1 MNVKKI
7 LIPSEL
13 DELSAKV
20 TGFAVYLAEQL
31 NISEIVLLNLVI
43 PAGTQASSI
52 SGDIFAVNGDM
63 AKRFNV
69 VLMEKHQNLAKREAE
84 KFTTDKVRIMPFARF
99 KDSITDLNKY
109 MEEYE
114 AGLIVCGS
122 HDELSF
128 LQMLFGS
135 GTEKMAHKVDYPLI
149 ILQDE
154 ADAGEIHNILV
165 AIDINEEEQSGLKE
179 IAALAKDLNARIQLL
194 HVLSGDSHSSDQAI
208 KKLRE
213 LAIKNTFSN
222 YDINVVNND
231 SLEDGI
237 RSFTRKHNTDMIAVL
252 SQGKGKIHKLIF
264 GSNAED
270 IINSTE
276 DIIKDTDRPV
286 FVSKIS

>member
-52 SGDIFAVNGDM
+52 SGDVFAADGDM

-69 VLMEKHQNLAKREAE
+69 VLMEKHQKLAKGEAE
-84 KFTTDKVRIMPFARF
+84 KFTTDKVRISPFARF
-99 KDSITDLNKY
+99 KDNITDLNKY

-165 AIDINEEEQSGLKE
+165 DIDINEEDQSGLKE
-179 IAALAKDLNARIQLL
+179 IAALAKDLNARMQFL
-194 HVLSGDSHSSDQAI
+194 HVLSGDSHYSVQAI
-208 KKLRE
+208 KKLSE